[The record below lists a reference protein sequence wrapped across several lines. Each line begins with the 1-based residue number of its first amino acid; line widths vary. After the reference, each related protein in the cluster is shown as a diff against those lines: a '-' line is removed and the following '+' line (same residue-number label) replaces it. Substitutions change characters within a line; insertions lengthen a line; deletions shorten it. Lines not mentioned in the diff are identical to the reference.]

1 MGVSRISFW
10 GGGFRGEICALGVSN
25 CKHLTRFRMFLK
37 EKSRRSIDLQ
47 CIPFLF
53 KNPAKNVKSGVDS
66 RGGELKLGGGGE
78 IPPFPGFCMKPCH
91 VVKDATT

>member
-1 MGVSRISFW
+1 MHF
-10 GGGFRGEICALGVSN
+10 
-25 CKHLTRFRMFLK
+25 
-37 EKSRRSIDLQ
+37 
-47 CIPFLF
+47 FLF

-66 RGGELKLGGGGE
+66 RGGELKLGGGG